1 MNNELTETLW
11 PIADSYIKKLKEQW
25 FTGSH
30 ENPNRKKFIDRADDW
45 FRSSKIN
52 FLSGWNAFP
61 CKDVIIGCTNFIESV
76 CLKYS
81 WKVQI
86 LPSEY
91 SYYSLMGMQST
102 NVGELKPNTP
112 LLVSVPSWKYC
123 DVDRHW
129 NDILKECEEKNIDIH
144 IDGCWFQSARRI
156 EFDFDH
162 PNIKSFGMSMS
173 KGLDL
178 AWNRI
183 GLRWSRQKTIDSI
196 TLLNH
201 TQYYN
206 ETLTACGYFL
216 MNNIDKDYAWNTHGK
231 AHQELAE
238 RFNLQETNSIH
249 VLRDNDNNL
258 FGIGK
263 ILSS

>member
-1 MNNELTETLW
+1 MSNELTKILW
-11 PIADSYIKKLKEQW
+11 PIADSHVKKLKEQW
-25 FTGSH
+25 FTGTH
-30 ENPNRKKFIDRADDW
+30 ENPNRKKFIDRAEEW
-45 FRSSKIN
+45 FKSSKIN
-52 FLSGWNAFP
+52 SLQGWDAFP
-61 CKDVIIGCTNFIESV
+61 CKDVIIGCTNFIESI

-81 WKVQI
+81 WQIQI

-91 SYYSLMGMQST
+91 SYYSIMGMQPT
-102 NVGELKPNTP
+102 NPGNLKPNVP

-123 DVDRHW
+123 DVDEHW

-144 IDGCWFQSARRI
+144 IDGCWFQSARKI

-216 MNNIDKDYAWNTHGK
+216 MNNLDKDYAWHTHGQAHK
-231 AHQELAE
+231 ALAE
-238 RFNLQETNSIH
+238 KHGLQETNSIH
-249 VLRDNDNNL
+249 VLRDKDNNL

-263 ILSS
+263 ILST